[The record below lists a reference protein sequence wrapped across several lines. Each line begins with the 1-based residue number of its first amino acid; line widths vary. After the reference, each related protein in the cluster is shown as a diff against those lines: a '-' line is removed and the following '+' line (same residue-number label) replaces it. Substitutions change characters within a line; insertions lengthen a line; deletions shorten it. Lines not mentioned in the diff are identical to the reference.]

1 MGLLKTIFGDSSSRE
16 IKKIQPLVDQILN
29 LDEEM
34 RALSD
39 ADLKQKTVE
48 FKERYLNRESLDDL
62 LPEAFAVV
70 REAAFRTLG
79 MRHYPVQLMGGII
92 LHQGR
97 IAEMKTGEGKTLVA
111 TLPAYLNALA
121 GKGVHIVTVNDYLAK
136 RDKEWMGKVYEF
148 LGLTVGCIIYGLDTK
163 ERQENY
169 NCDITYGTNN
179 QFGFDYLRDNMILY
193 KEEKVQRE
201 LYYAIVDEVDSILID
216 EARTPLIISG
226 QGEESTDM

>member
-39 ADLKQKTVE
+39 VDLKQKTVE
-48 FKERYLNRESLDDL
+48 FKERYLNGESLDDL

-92 LHQGR
+92 LHQR
-97 IAEMKTGEGKTLVA
+97 
-111 TLPAYLNALA
+111 PA
-121 GKGVHIVTVNDYLAK
+121 
-136 RDKEWMGKVYEF
+136 F
-148 LGLTVGCIIYGLDTK
+148 
-163 ERQENY
+163 
-169 NCDITYGTNN
+169 
-179 QFGFDYLRDNMILY
+179 
-193 KEEKVQRE
+193 
-201 LYYAIVDEVDSILID
+201 
-216 EARTPLIISG
+216 
-226 QGEESTDM
+226 